1 MRQVM
6 RELKPKFSKIP
17 ADSIKAVTF
26 RCQPQTK
33 TTITSAKRQS
43 IRSMAQEGQRRV
55 AAKQV
60 TQNAPSGSLP
70 QASLNANQAVA
81 WQNTSQN

>member
-60 TQNAPSGSLP
+60 SLRTLP
-70 QASLNANQAVA
+70 QEASPKHL
-81 WQNTSQN
+81 